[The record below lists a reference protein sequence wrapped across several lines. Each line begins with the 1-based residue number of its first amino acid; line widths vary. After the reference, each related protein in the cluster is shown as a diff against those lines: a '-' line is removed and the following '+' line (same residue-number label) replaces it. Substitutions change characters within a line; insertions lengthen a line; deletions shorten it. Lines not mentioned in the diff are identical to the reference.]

1 MSGRHRARTSRSNL
15 VIGSIAAS
23 VGVSSVLAA
32 AIVEFVSPDDS
43 TAAATAPAPQVSQ
56 PQQQL
61 SQQGRLIAVS
71 PESLTTQSAD
81 GMVQTFAVTP
91 NTTAITGDG
100 QAASPAASFNVNDE
114 VMVVGTRQGG
124 AVIATA
130 VADKSVTG
138 GQGQPMDYG
147 L

>member
-1 MSGRHRARTSRSNL
+1 MSGRHRAKASRSNL

-32 AIVEFVSPDDS
+32 AIVELVSPEAS
-43 TAAATAPAPQVSQ
+43 TAATSTPPAAQ
-56 PQQQL
+56 PQQPL
-61 SQQGRLIAVS
+61 TQQGRLIAVT

-81 GMVQTFAVTP
+81 GSINTYAVTP
-91 NTTAITGDG
+91 STTAITGTG
-100 QAASPAASFNVNDE
+100 QSASPAASFTVNDE

-124 AVIATA
+124 TVVATA
-130 VADKSVTG
+130 VADKSAVG
-138 GQGQPMDYG
+138 PQGRPMDYG

>member
-1 MSGRHRARTSRSNL
+1 MSGKHRTRTSRSNL

-32 AIVEFVSPDDS
+32 AIVELVSPEAP
-43 TAAATAPAPQVSQ
+43 TAATPAPPPVAEQS
-56 PQQQL
+56 L
-61 SQQGRLIAVS
+61 SQQGRLIAVT
-71 PESLTTQSAD
+71 PDSLTTQSAD

-91 NTTAITGDG
+91 NTTTITGDG
-100 QAASPAASFNVNDE
+100 QAASPAASFSVNDE

-124 AVIATA
+124 AVVATA
-130 VADKSVTG
+130 VADKSAVG
-138 GQGQPMDYG
+138 PEGPPMDYG

>member
-1 MSGRHRARTSRSNL
+1 MSGRHRAKASRSNL

-32 AIVEFVSPDDS
+32 AIVELVSPEAS
-43 TAAATAPAPQVSQ
+43 TAATSTPAAAQ
-56 PQQQL
+56 PQQPL
-61 SQQGRLIAVS
+61 TVQGRLIAVT

-81 GMVQTFAVTP
+81 GSINTYAVTP
-91 NTTAITGDG
+91 STTAITGTG
-100 QAASPAASFNVNDE
+100 QSASPAASFTVNDE

-124 AVIATA
+124 TVVATA
-130 VADKSVTG
+130 VADKSAVG
-138 GQGQPMDYG
+138 PQGRPMDYG